1 MAKTDFKSVE
11 EYIAAQPQTVRPT
24 LEHVRKIIRDALPDA
39 EEVISY
45 QIPAY
50 KLHGG
55 RVIYF
60 SGWKEHYSLYPVT
73 ESLVATLGDE
83 VAPYVAGKGTLRFSL
98 AEPVPAKLIE
108 RITRLRAEEEA
119 EARKA
124 KAAAK
129 PKARG

>member
-1 MAKTDFKSVE
+1 MAKTDFKSVD
-11 EYIAAQPQTVRPT
+11 EYIAAQPQAVQPI
-24 LEHVRKIIRDALPDA
+24 LERLRKIIRDALPGA

-50 KLHGG
+50 KLDAG

-73 ESLVATLGDE
+73 ERLVARLGAE

-98 AEPVPAKLIE
+98 SEPIPARLIE
-108 RITRLRAEEEA
+108 RIALLRAEEEA
-119 EARKA
+119 DARKA
-124 KAAAK
+124 KAAASH
-129 PKARG
+129 KARG